1 VKAQAIV
8 ASLLAGLATG
18 LGALVVVLVPNF
30 SRRLYDTLLGF
41 SAGVMLGAAT
51 LNLLMP
57 ALELGRLFTV
67 VLGLVSGALLVLWLE
82 RNLPRLEP
90 HFAPTVNGPGK
101 RLGML
106 MAAAMT
112 LHNLPE
118 GLAVGVAFTPATQ
131 SLGIIVALAIAL
143 QNVPEGL
150 AVAAPLRAAGC
161 PPWAAVFWGTASGLT
176 EPLAAAVGVLLVGL
190 FGPFVPYGLALAAG
204 AMIYVVSDQL
214 IPEIRSNPKDKIPS
228 LALVLGFLIVTI
240 LTKLFG

>member
-1 VKAQAIV
+1 MKAQAIF

-18 LGALVVVLVPNF
+18 LGALVVVLVPSL

-51 LNLLMP
+51 LNLLVP
-57 ALELGRLFTV
+57 ALELGHLLTV
-67 VLGLVSGALLVLWLE
+67 GLGLVFGTLLVLWLE

-90 HFAPTVNGPGK
+90 HFAPTVSGPGK

-131 SLGIIVALAIAL
+131 SLGIIIALAIAV
-143 QNVPEGL
+143 QNIPEGL
-150 AVAAPLRAAGC
+150 AVATPLRAAGC
-161 PPWAAVFWGTASGLT
+161 PRWAAVFWGTASGLT
-176 EPLAAAVGVLLVGL
+176 EPLAAAVGVVFVQVL
-190 FGPFVPYGLALAAG
+190 GPLIAFGLALAAG

-214 IPEIRSNPKDKIPS
+214 IPEILSNPQDKIPS
-228 LALVLGFLIVTI
+228 LALVLGFLVVTI